1 MDRQHHDGQ
10 REGTG
15 DQAVAPFELH
25 DKEQHTEQ
33 TVYDGGDA
41 LQRFGGDAHH
51 LDQLAAAFGV
61 FHQPDRS
68 KNAQRCGNGQRE
80 RRHQNG
86 IDKRGHQGYVVGIIG
101 PLKQGRL
108 EVGNTVDQDIAD
120 QEHKDR
126 HSNQGRQP
134 HQPAHDKGIRAGRHA
149 VFVAGGGNDFR
160 ICVGHIIGFTGGCSK
175 ISHSF
180 RPPLPN

>member
-1 MDRQHHDGQ
+1 MGGKGTGGAEHAGGHGGNGAGRVDQGRGFAYNAARCQNHAGQDARHGAGQHNGEYGAQLAGPQAKAALAVRIRHCKQRFLGGAHDDRQHHDGQ

-33 TVYDGGDA
+33 TVHDGGDA

-68 KNAQRCGNGQRE
+68 KNAQRCGNGQ
-80 RRHQNG
+80 
-86 IDKRGHQGYVVGIIG
+86 
-101 PLKQGRL
+101 
-108 EVGNTVDQDIAD
+108 
-120 QEHKDR
+120 
-126 HSNQGRQP
+126 
-134 HQPAHDKGIRAGRHA
+134 
-149 VFVAGGGNDFR
+149 
-160 ICVGHIIGFTGGCSK
+160 
-175 ISHSF
+175 
-180 RPPLPN
+180 